1 MMSLSDATTRHEE
14 IETMRLYLTSW
25 VSGQTGRI
33 EMDSIPARYLE
44 EAYDRALELAT
55 EDNNAIVIGGPDGS
69 MRAEFNDRL
78 GEWVVVS
85 EVAR

>member
-1 MMSLSDATTRHEE
+1 
-14 IETMRLYLTSW
+14 
-25 VSGQTGRI
+25 
-33 EMDSIPARYLE
+33 MDSIPARYLE

-55 EDNNAIVIGGPDGS
+55 EDNDAIVIGGPDGS
-69 MRAEFNDRL
+69 MRAEFNTRL